1 MCENKIKAFI
11 ASHWDECIKENQ
23 NDSDTL
29 VGLPYPYTVP
39 AVGHFDE
46 MYYWDTYF
54 TNVGLIIAGRALQA
68 KYNVDNMLYLVSR
81 FGFMPNGNRTYYLT
95 RSQPPFLSYMV
106 KDIYEHFKDK
116 AWLCGAYDI
125 LVKEYDFF
133 MTKRITKTGLN
144 QYYDDSPKDELIK
157 LSYDLEERMGK
168 KLCGDREKI
177 GLHYLVMCEAGW
189 DINTRFGLEGY
200 NYVQVDLNSLM
211 YGFEKNMAHFSEIL
225 ENGRENEWN
234 ERAEKRKEL
243 MLSLLDSGD
252 GVLLDYNFM
261 TGKHSE
267 NFASASLYPLFA
279 GVADENNAKAIIKN
293 LSRLEE
299 KYGILS
305 NEKNDTE
312 GSFQWG
318 YPNGWACQQYIAI
331 VGFDKYGFFDDARR
345 IAKKYMDVAEKVF
358 EETGNLWEK
367 YNVVEGSSNVCDE
380 YKMPAMMGWSA
391 GVYLAAEKYLETGK
405 RCI

>member
-1 MCENKIKAFI
+1 MSNKVKEFI
-11 ASHWDECIKENQ
+11 ASHWDECIKENR
-23 NDSDTL
+23 NDCETL
-29 VGLPYPYTVP
+29 VGLPYPYIVP

-54 TNVGLIIAGRALQA
+54 TNVGLVLAGRAMQA
-68 KYNVDNMLYLVSR
+68 KFNVDNMLNLISR

-95 RSQPPFLSYMV
+95 RSQAPFLSYMV
-106 KDIYEHFKDK
+106 ADIFEHFNDK
-116 AWLCGAYDI
+116 AWLAGAFLI
-125 LVKEYDFF
+125 LEKEYDFW
-133 MTKRITKTGLN
+133 MTKRMTTTGLN
-144 QYYDDSPKDELIK
+144 QYSDDSPKEELIK

-168 KLCGDREKI
+168 KLEGDREKI

-200 NYVQVDLNSLM
+200 NYIQVDLNSLM
-211 YGFEKNMAHFSEIL
+211 YGFEQNMSRFSEIL
-225 ENGRENEWN
+225 SNGQKELWSD
-234 ERAEKRKEL
+234 RAAKRKAL
-243 MLSLLDSGD
+243 MLELLDIGD
-252 GVLLDYNFM
+252 GLLVDYNFV
-261 TGKHSE
+261 TKKHSSD
-267 NFASASLYPLFA
+267 FASASLYPLFT
-279 GVADENNAKAIIKN
+279 GVADEKNAKAIMKN
-293 LSRLEE
+293 LPRLEE

-305 NEKNDTE
+305 NEKNGVE

-331 VGFDKYGFFDDARR
+331 KGFDRYGFADDARR
-345 IAKKYMDVAEKVF
+345 IAEKYIAVADKVF

-391 GVYLAAEKYLETGK
+391 GVYLAAEKYLNDHK
-405 RCI
+405 